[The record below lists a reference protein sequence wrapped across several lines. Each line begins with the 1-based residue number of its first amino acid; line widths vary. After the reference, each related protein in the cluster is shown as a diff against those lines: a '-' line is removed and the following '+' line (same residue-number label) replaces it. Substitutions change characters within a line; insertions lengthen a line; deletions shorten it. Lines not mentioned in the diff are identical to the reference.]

1 MNLKKAYLKLIDK
14 KIIYFEEGENDQVD
28 REIKVSM
35 NFLDIRDAIIRD
47 G

>member
-1 MNLKKAYLKLIDK
+1 MSLKKAYLKLIDK
-14 KIIYFEEGENDQVD
+14 KIIYFEEGENDQID

-35 NFLDIRDAIIRD
+35 NFLDIRDSIIRD